1 MEKTFR
7 IIVGLIL
14 VGAMVFDLGLIA
26 HAAYPEKPINL
37 VVAFKAGGSL
47 DTTFRVFA
55 KALSKELDAPV
66 VVSNRAGAGGAVGA
80 SHLKMEKPDGYTL
93 GANASLAFT
102 LSTNLGKVNY
112 TVEDFTYIAS
122 IAQTQPA
129 FVATP
134 EKGWKTWQDLI
145 DAAKEKGSLT
155 FASQT
160 PWDKMAIKLINQK
173 SGVNLVAVP
182 TKGGGEM
189 IPKLLGGHVD
199 FAWSGGVHH
208 KYVKAGK
215 MVVLAAC
222 TSEPLVASPEVPTLK
237 DLGYEISAD
246 VPFLLVGPK
255 DLPPEVTKTLQKA
268 ARKAFDSPEVQELI
282 TKRLNFPAVF
292 IGSEQLTQNIKAG
305 FEEYKKALGK

>member
-1 MEKTFR
+1 MEKTLR

-14 VGAMVFDLGLIA
+14 LVALVIGLGLTA
-26 HAAYPEKPINL
+26 KAAYPEKPINL

-55 KALSKELDAPV
+55 KALSKELGKPV

-80 SHLKMEKPDGYTL
+80 SHLKMKEPDGYTL

-145 DAAKEKGSLT
+145 DAAKAKGSLSY
-155 FASQT
+155 ASQT

-173 SGVNLVAVP
+173 SGVNLVGVP

-189 IPKLLGGHVD
+189 VPKLLGGHVD
-199 FAWSGGVHH
+199 FAWSGGVHY

-222 TSEPLVASPEVPTLK
+222 TSQRLVAFPEILTLK
-237 DLGYEISAD
+237 ELGYDISAD
-246 VPFLLVGPK
+246 VPFLLTGPK
-255 DLPPEVTKTLQKA
+255 GLPLEVTQTLEKA

-282 TKRLNFPAVF
+282 TKRLHFPAVF
-292 IGSEQLTQNIKAG
+292 TGSEQLTKNIKAG
-305 FEEYKKALGK
+305 FEEYKRALAK

>member
-1 MEKTFR
+1 MQKTLR
-7 IIVGLIL
+7 IIVGLTL
-14 VGAMVFDLGLIA
+14 VVALVTGLGLTA
-26 HAAYPEKPINL
+26 NAAYPEKPINL

-55 KALSKELDAPV
+55 KALSKELGKPV
-66 VVSNRAGAGGAVGA
+66 LVSNRAGAGGAVGA
-80 SHLKMEKPDGYTL
+80 NYLKMKKPDGHTL
-93 GANASLAFT
+93 GGNASLAFT
-102 LSTNLGKVNY
+102 LSTNLGKVDY
-112 TVEDFTYIAS
+112 SVEDFTFIAS

-145 DAAKEKGSLT
+145 DAAKQKGSLT

-160 PWDKMAIKLINQK
+160 PWDKMAIKRINQK

-189 IPKLLGGHVD
+189 IPALLGGHVD
-199 FAWSGGVHH
+199 FAWSGGVHY

-222 TSEPLVASPEVPTLK
+222 TSQPLMAFPEVPTLK
-237 DLGYEISAD
+237 DLGYDISMD

-255 DLPPEVTKTLQKA
+255 DLPPEVKQTLEKA
-268 ARKAFDSPEVQELI
+268 ARKAFDSPEMQELI
-282 TKRLNFPAVF
+282 TERLHMPAVF
-292 IGSEQLTQNIKAG
+292 IGSEQLTQNIKASY
-305 FEEYKKALGK
+305 EAYKKALAK